1 MSKPSFTGFQ
11 RQRTS
16 SRLVRF
22 GDLAARA
29 CITFGGMA
37 TIAAVTLVC
46 GFLVW
51 VAMPLLSGADLEPT
65 PAVET
70 EPPTAEARIAHQEL
84 DPYQQLVWQLR
95 SDGNVLAMALAD
107 GRLVADARAYDA
119 KTQKLLAVHDGR
131 IAFTGPDRKVE
142 LADVVIGVADVAA
155 GDVPAPLR
163 ELAMGKGARDGSSW
177 VERTPAGFRRHSL
190 RIKHGEPMQV
200 APEPVLRLDF
210 AETNQGERIAAI
222 TENGQLLVR
231 AISQRT
237 NQMTD
242 EVVTTVVGGDIALSA
257 LGIGNSEP
265 DHLLLA
271 GAGDN
276 VYLLWND
283 GRFAR
288 IDARD
293 CEALSLAETLDLVQE
308 PEVRITALD
317 FLVGRNTLLV
327 GDDNGRVRSF
337 FRTKPPNA
345 TGRDGAQLVA
355 AHEFPGPGV
364 AVRDIAASSRSRVFV
379 CGYADNS
386 LRVFH
391 ATSERLV
398 ASASLPET
406 EGLVAVSMAPKEDG
420 LLATTTVAL
429 HHFTFDPGHPE
440 VTLAAVASPVWYEGY
455 AKPVH
460 AWQSTS
466 GTDDVEPKFGLW
478 PLVFGTLK
486 ATLYCML
493 FGVPLALL
501 AAIYTSEFLH
511 PRRRAR
517 IKPVVELMA
526 SLPSVVLGF
535 LAALVFAPW
544 VEDNLLTLLACFA
557 TVPFTWLLLAQATQA
572 LPQSRR
578 LGAERMRLAGIAL
591 TVPIGIGL
599 GWLTGRFAES
609 VLFGGD
615 FQLWLTRGHDGAA
628 KPASDSAFG
637 GWFVATLPVVS
648 LLAAA
653 CVGRTRLFADRA
665 TGGVSR
671 LLLGTGAALLFAALV
686 AGTLTLSGFDLR
698 GSLVSTYVQRNAL
711 VVGFVMGFAVI
722 PIIYTITEDALS
734 AVPEHLRAASLGAGA
749 TPWQTA
755 VRIILP
761 TAMSGVFSAVM
772 VGLGRAVGETMIVL
786 MAAGNTALLDIN
798 PFNGFR
804 TLSANLAVELPEAV
818 RDSSHYRVLYLAA
831 LVLFA
836 MTFVLN
842 TFAEVVRQ
850 RFRRRAWQL

>member
-1 MSKPSFTGFQ
+1 MSQPSFTGFQ

-16 SRLVRF
+16 SRRVRF
-22 GDLAARA
+22 GDRAARV

-37 TIAAVTLVC
+37 TIAAVALVC

-51 VAMPLLSGADLEPT
+51 VVLPLLASAELRASPVVRAT
-65 PAVET
+65 
-70 EPPTAEARIAHQEL
+70 PPTAEARILYQEL
-84 DPYQQLVWQLR
+84 DPYEQLVWQLR
-95 SDGNVLAMALAD
+95 SDGRVLAMALSD
-107 GRLVADARAYDA
+107 GKRVADARVFDPGTARFLAAHDA
-119 KTQKLLAVHDGR
+119 RV
-131 IAFTGPDRKVE
+131 AF
-142 LADVVIGVADVAA
+142 ADEAGGVRTANVVIAVTRVEQDTL
-155 GDVPAPLR
+155 PPL
-163 ELAMGKGARDGSSW
+163 LQSLPTGGGARDGDAW
-177 VERTPAGFRRHSL
+177 IERTPAGFRRHSL
-190 RIKHGEPMQV
+190 RIAPDEPLQLGR
-200 APEPVLRLDF
+200 ARATRADF
-210 AETNQGERIAAI
+210 SETSTGERIAAL
-222 TENGQLLVR
+222 TDDGRLHVR
-231 AISQRT
+231 AISRRV

-242 EVVTTVVGGDIALSA
+242 EVTTSVRGGSVDLAT
-257 LGIGNSEP
+257 LGIGNAEP
-265 DHLLLA
+265 NHLMLA
-271 GAGDN
+271 GSGDN

-283 GRFAR
+283 GRLAR

-293 CEALSLAETLDLVQE
+293 CDAPVLAETMDLLQE
-308 PEVRITALD
+308 PELRITATG

-337 FRTKPPNA
+337 FRTKPANA
-345 TGRDGAQLVA
+345 AGRDGSQLVQ

-364 AVRDIAASSRSRVFV
+364 AVRSISTSSRSRVFLA
-379 CGYADNS
+379 GYADSS

-398 ASASLPET
+398 ASAQLPEA
-406 EGLVAVSMAPKEDG
+406 EGLLAVSLAPKEDG
-420 LLATTTVAL
+420 LLATTSTTF
-429 HHFTFDPGHPE
+429 HHFAFDPGHPE
-440 VTLAAVASPVWYEGY
+440 VSLTAVASPVWYEGY
-455 AKPVH
+455 ARPVH

-517 IKPVVELMA
+517 VKPVVELMA

-544 VEDNLLTLLACFA
+544 VEHGLVTILACFA
-557 TVPFTWLLLAQATQA
+557 TVPITWLAAAQVVQA
-572 LPQSRR
+572 LPQNQR
-578 LGAERMRLAGIAL
+578 LAAERLRLIGVAIA
-591 TVPIGIGL
+591 VPIGIGL
-599 GWLTGRFAES
+599 GWVTGLAAES
-609 VLFGGD
+609 LLFGGD
-615 FQLWLTRGHDGAA
+615 FPRWLTHGPDAPAA
-628 KPASDSAFG
+628 NDSAFG
-637 GWFVATLPVVS
+637 GWFVAALPFAA
-648 LLAAA
+648 LLAAVV
-653 CVGRTRLFADRA
+653 VGRTRIFSSRA
-665 TGGVSR
+665 LGGLLR
-671 LLLGTGAALLFAALV
+671 LSLGCGVALVAAALLAGACTFA
-686 AGTLTLSGFDLR
+686 GFDLR

-722 PIIYTITEDALS
+722 PIIYTIAEDALA

-761 TAMSGVFSAVM
+761 TAMSGVFSAIM

-786 MAAGNTALLDIN
+786 MAAGNTAVLELN

-818 RDSSHYRVLYLAA
+818 RNSSHYRVLYLAA